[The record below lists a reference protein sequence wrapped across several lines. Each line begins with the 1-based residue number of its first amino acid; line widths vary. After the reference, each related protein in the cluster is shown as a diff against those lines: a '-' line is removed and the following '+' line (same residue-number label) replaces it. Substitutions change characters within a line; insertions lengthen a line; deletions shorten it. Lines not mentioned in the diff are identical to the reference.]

1 MHLYIIIM
9 GKYRLIF
16 VLWLF
21 VFLTGCVK
29 EELSK
34 LAKEPAVLKEL
45 RLDYKNIVLEVG
57 ETYQFKP
64 TTVPFDF
71 EIDKYK
77 WSVYREDG
85 DGYIDN
91 DGLFTATKSGWVK
104 IEVTTP
110 NIKDLGNMPFFANI
124 KVKIKDKEDD
134 EDDPSENKPEIS
146 DIIFDKSAVTLKKGE
161 TTTISYSVLPEN
173 ADVSGIKWNVSDNSV
188 VSITS
193 ISSGQI
199 EINALKTGE
208 AEVYTTVDGKR
219 YACHVTVEAIAVESI
234 ILNPSYITI
243 KQGESFT
250 LDVSV
255 YPYNADNSEL
265 KFEFSDNSIAY
276 FTNEEQRII
285 NTSNP
290 GECTVTVSTK
300 DGTVKAECI
309 ITVLEIPLEEKITAS
324 TRLNGLN
331 NNGFITG
338 TVYIEFYNGSDKD
351 VTITRFY
358 VYDSFSNQTV
368 YEEKDC
374 GTLMGG
380 HDWSTA
386 LIFKMVYKPLYI
398 WEYECDGKSYTLTKA
413 E

>member
-1 MHLYIIIM
+1 M

-173 ADVSGIKWNVSDNSV
+173 ADKSNIKLEVSNTNVLSIVSTNDDFIIIKAVNYGESEIIASTSDGLITGNCSIEVISPSEDMIGLNVVLSEESFVDGYLTAHISVTMTNKSDNV
-188 VSITS
+188 IKLKKMTICDTKTYITGS
-193 ISSGQI
+193 MEMDELILPGK
-199 EINALKTGE
+199 NHLL
-208 AEVYTTVDGKR
+208 TVDF
-219 YACHVTVEAIAVESI
+219 VE
-234 ILNPSYITI
+234 L
-243 KQGESFT
+243 
-250 LDVSV
+250 
-255 YPYNADNSEL
+255 
-265 KFEFSDNSIAY
+265 
-276 FTNEEQRII
+276 
-285 NTSNP
+285 
-290 GECTVTVSTK
+290 
-300 DGTVKAECI
+300 
-309 ITVLEIPLEEKITAS
+309 
-324 TRLNGLN
+324 
-331 NNGFITG
+331 
-338 TVYIEFYNGSDKD
+338 
-351 VTITRFY
+351 
-358 VYDSFSNQTV
+358 
-368 YEEKDC
+368 
-374 GTLMGG
+374 
-380 HDWSTA
+380 
-386 LIFKMVYKPLYI
+386 YKPI
-398 WEYECDGKSYTLTKA
+398 FEWTYESEGVLFTKTYKTPY
-413 E
+413 